1 MLVTHVFPWTPQPL
15 TTTGKSLFNFC
26 NTCSHLRSTSS
37 ALINN
42 GTGLIWNKLSLYGQ
56 LGWGSI
62 RSLSIILLRFF
73 SPIYLV
79 GNHFTCVGLFLHLLG
94 TRNQSECGKQKSWW
108 FINIS
113 GPINNAF
120 NFIQKGIG
128 NFAQFGAL
136 EWSQSR
142 SAKAKPRVGD
152 GARCSRCPSL
162 PPSPSYNATPP
173 ATEGCR
179 ATRVSRDLF
188 ASPAHLV
195 WQRALPVWQD
205 RGSMQFWPLSGT
217 LGQSFC
223 PSALTL
229 LTDGT
234 EHWESK
240 KSVFTG
246 NPSFP
251 QGWLVCCWFIF
262 YLKDNKTLSRKIDF
276 IFRKDKGS
284 SKSGITD
291 SKTFRRI
298 WKLISLQECYSFQ
311 LFIYS
316 FWFFSLQDYCSF
328 IFA

>member
-1 MLVTHVFPWTPQPL
+1 MGEFITTPPFVAVRSLGEASGVLVTHLFPWTPQPL
-15 TTTGKSLFNFC
+15 TTTGKSCFNFC

-42 GTGLIWNKLSLYGQ
+42 RTGLIWSKLSLYGQ

-62 RSLSIILLRFF
+62 RSLSIVLLRFF
-73 SPIYLV
+73 PPIYLV

-113 GPINNAF
+113 GPINNTF

-142 SAKAKPRVGD
+142 SAKAKPPVDD
-152 GARCSRCPSL
+152 GARCSRCPLL

-188 ASPAHLV
+188 ASPALTV
-195 WQRALPVWQD
+195 AKGPAGVAGQREHAISASLRDFGPKLLP
-205 RGSMQFWPLSGT
+205 
-217 LGQSFC
+217 FC
-223 PSALTL
+223 PHPTYR
-229 LTDGT
+229 
-234 EHWESK
+234 
-240 KSVFTG
+240 
-246 NPSFP
+246 
-251 QGWLVCCWFIF
+251 WL
-262 YLKDNKTLSRKIDF
+262 
-276 IFRKDKGS
+276 
-284 SKSGITD
+284 
-291 SKTFRRI
+291 
-298 WKLISLQECYSFQ
+298 
-311 LFIYS
+311 
-316 FWFFSLQDYCSF
+316 
-328 IFA
+328 